1 MRKQIGRTI
10 SILTVLVALFVGS
23 INAWAS
29 GGACSVPSC
38 RPNQLAAQSQSLSFD
53 ESFLVLRAMSF
64 LIWL

>member
-10 SILTVLVALFVGS
+10 STLTVLVTLFVGS
-23 INAWAS
+23 ISAWADP
-29 GGACSVPSC
+29 CSIPSC
-38 RPNQLAAQSQSLSFD
+38 RPRQLAAQSQTLTLD